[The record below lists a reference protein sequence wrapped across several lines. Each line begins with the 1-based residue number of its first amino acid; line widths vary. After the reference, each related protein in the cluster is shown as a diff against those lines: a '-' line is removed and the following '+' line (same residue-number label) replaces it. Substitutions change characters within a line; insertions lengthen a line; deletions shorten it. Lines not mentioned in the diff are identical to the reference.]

1 MIFIIDIFQF
11 HCQSEQIKNEIKWN
25 DSCLN
30 QAAFFSI
37 YKVLRYSNHCVKSVK
52 IRRFFW
58 SVFSH
63 TRTEYGEIRSIS
75 PHSIRIRE
83 NTQQK
88 KLRIW
93 THFTQWITFEIYFL
107 MRFFSKMNYNNFS
120 RNMSII
126 FSFIPLML
134 KKIGHF

>member
-37 YKVLRYSNHCVKSVK
+37 YKVLGILITAWKVFKYGDFSGPYFPILGLDTERYEVFLRIQSESVK
-52 IRRFFW
+52 IRSR
-58 SVFSH
+58 
-63 TRTEYGEIRSIS
+63 
-75 PHSIRIRE
+75 
-83 NTQQK
+83 K